1 MALWSDS
8 SKYACT
14 FPIQMTFTLLYQM
27 VNLIFAKYLY
37 GIFVH
42 ILYQLLFNITN
53 HRKGF
58 ACCGCSYPK
67 LNCRLSLYSYRWS
80 FFIFAIKGFRRSCLP
95 SVEGVIC
102 LWGTLSSG
110 PSKEPSGL
118 LRYMKKKKNLSKI
131 SQNPRGDIWMV
142 CTIVLNREQNSNKN
156 SI

>member
-14 FPIQMTFTLLYQM
+14 FPIQVTFTLLYQM
-27 VNLIFAKYLY
+27 VNLIFAKYLYLY

-80 FFIFAIKGFRRSCLP
+80 FSFLPLKGFEEAVCPPLKESSVCEELCLAAQ
-95 SVEGVIC
+95 I
-102 LWGTLSSG
+102 
-110 PSKEPSGL
+110 
-118 LRYMKKKKNLSKI
+118 KNLQGCSDIWKRKKI
-131 SQNPRGDIWMV
+131 SQKFHKIHVEIYEWY
-142 CTIVLNREQNSNKN
+142 VLLF
-156 SI
+156 